1 MRLKYRMNVCI
12 YIYIWSLLFRLIPNK
27 ISTFLAR
34 DPRKVAKTREKRKR
48 RVETCRGIIYSRLMK
63 VVFREWQWMGHWASK
78 TEERSAEREVKD
90 NRVCSSPRYYWRR
103 LLYPRQ
109 NERPTKQPPP
119 TPDPHSAD
127 ITCDRLPPRI
137 SNRFVSIAVISIEFY
152 QRAVVILQHLES

>member
-1 MRLKYRMNVCI
+1 MRPIQNIEWNVCTVK
-12 YIYIWSLLFRLIPNK
+12 WSLLFR
-27 ISTFLAR
+27 STPDSQSNFHVSRAR
-34 DPRKVAKTREKRKR
+34 PSKNGENASEKSW
-48 RVETCRGIIYSRLMK
+48 RVETCREIIYSRLMK
-63 VVFREWQWMGHWASK
+63 VVFFREWQWTGHWTSK
-78 TEERSAEREVKD
+78 SEERSAEREVKD

-137 SNRFVSIAVISIEFY
+137 SNLFDPFDRGDLD
-152 QRAVVILQHLES
+152 RILST